1 MILLPELIPIF
12 LVSNL
17 HCLGMCGPLML
28 LMSRNPYS
36 TWYVIGRNV
45 SFALTGLLCG
55 YLHTLSFGA
64 YLSIY
69 VTVALD
75 ITMLTLL
82 GMIAIS
88 PWVSFYQVL
97 PVDGLIRRIQPLFQ
111 QISHHASAKTLAT
124 MGFLSIL
131 IPCSQTIAVFST
143 IALVATPITGFINGA
158 FFGFITSPAL
168 IFVQLIYRYLHQYS
182 HITSVINRTTYL
194 IVFLYLLVK
203 KIMFYNLIAI

>member
-1 MILLPELIPIF
+1 
-12 LVSNL
+12 
-17 HCLGMCGPLML
+17 MCGPLML

-36 TWYVIGRNV
+36 TWYVVGRNV

-69 VTVALD
+69 VTIALD

-88 PWVSFYQVL
+88 PWVFCLSGFTCRWASQTNRTIVSNRSVISQKPWQRWGFY
-97 PVDGLIRRIQPLFQ
+97 P
-111 QISHHASAKTLAT
+111 
-124 MGFLSIL
+124 L

-143 IALVATPITGFINGA
+143 IALVATPLSDLLMVLFW
-158 FFGFITSPAL
+158 FYHLPAL
-168 IFVQLIYRYLHQYS
+168 IFVQLIYRYLHRYS
-182 HITSVINRTTYL
+182 HITSIINKTTYL
-194 IVFLYLLVK
+194 IVFIYLAVK
-203 KIMFYNLIAI
+203 KMFFYNLIAI